1 MQTSRTRPWFVRLA
15 AVALVVAPLTAVTG
29 MQAASAIAA
38 GGGGGACKNDPGV
51 SDDTIK
57 VGVIAPTSGPQASS
71 FGAAVEGIQA
81 RFDAANEN
89 GELGDRK
96 VEVVV
101 ADDVGETARNLT
113 AAQQLVEQDDVFG
126 IVELS
131 SAADGSAQYLNTEKV
146 PVTGWHVGVAAWG
159 KYKNMFGYRNTQPKD
174 PAETF
179 VTRQADLLKELGNK
193 KIAIVGTNIQA
204 SATFVDQIAES
215 IEKTKGLEVAYT
227 TTDVTPADREFTGI
241 AQEIADSGADALYTG
256 MDLTQNAALNAAL
269 KQAGSDV
276 KTVILPGGYD
286 DRILGLDGMDGVL
299 FGLEFK
305 PFELEP
311 PAFLEY
317 KAAMEAAD
325 KHVAGQVPYNGWLSA
340 DAFVRGIEAAGVDC
354 PKRAAFIKN
363 LRKVKGYDANG
374 AFQPVDFKD
383 IFGRPFYCVYYV
395 KVVNG
400 AFEPQFNGEPFCT
413 TRVIDHGK
421 VKKLD
426 PAVAANG

>member
-15 AVALVVAPLTAVTG
+15 AVALVVAPVAVSTG
-29 MQAASAIAA
+29 ASVAAAA
-38 GGGGGACKNDPGV
+38 PATGGGGCKNDPGV
-51 SDDTIK
+51 SADTIK
-57 VGVIAPTSGPQASS
+57 VGVIAPTSGPQAQS

-81 RFDAANEN
+81 RFDVANEN
-89 GELGDRK
+89 DELGGRK

-101 ADDVGETARNLT
+101 ADDVGDTARNLT

-131 SAADGSAQYLNTEKV
+131 SAADGSAQYLNAQKI

-159 KYKNMFGYRNTQPKD
+159 KYKNMFSWRNSQPPE

-179 VTRQADLLKELGNK
+179 VTRQADLLKKLGNK
-193 KIAIVGTNIQA
+193 KIAIVGTNVQA
-204 SATFVDQIAES
+204 SATFVDQISES
-215 IEKTKGLEVAYT
+215 VKKTKPLQVVYT

-241 AQEIADSGADALYTG
+241 AQAIKDSGADALYTG

-269 KQAGSDV
+269 RQAGSNV
-276 KTVILPGGYD
+276 ETVVLPGGYD
-286 DRILGLDGMDGVL
+286 DRVLGLDGMDGVL
-299 FGLEFK
+299 FGIEFK
-305 PFELEP
+305 PFELDP
-311 PAFLEY
+311 PAFAEY

-325 KHVAGQVPYNGWLSA
+325 KHVFGQVPYYGWLSA
-340 DAFVRGIEAAGVDC
+340 DAFVRGVQAAGVKC
-354 PKRAAFIKN
+354 PTRAAFIKN
-363 LRKVKGYDANG
+363 LRKVRGYDANG

-426 PAVAANG
+426 PAVAAKG